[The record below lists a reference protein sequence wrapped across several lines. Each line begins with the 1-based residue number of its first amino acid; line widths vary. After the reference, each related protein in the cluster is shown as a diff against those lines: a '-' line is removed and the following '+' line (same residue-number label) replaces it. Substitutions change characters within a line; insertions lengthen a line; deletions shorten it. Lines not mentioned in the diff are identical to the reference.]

1 MSRWSKRIV
10 GFTLIELM
18 IVVAII
24 GILATIAYPSYQD
37 YVMRS
42 KRADAHAA
50 LLRAQ
55 LAQERHRGNNPV
67 YAESMYELGLIDSAE
82 EDYES
87 PDKNYTLSVSN
98 ATATRYTLTATAQG
112 SQANDSKCQTITLT
126 MDAGEESMGPE
137 KDCWAR

>member
-1 MSRWSKRIV
+1 MSRWNKRIV

-55 LAQERHRGNNPV
+55 LAQERYRGSNPT
-67 YAESMYELGLIDSAE
+67 YAASIVDDLKLPD
-82 EDYES
+82 ES
-87 PDKNYTLSVSN
+87 PDGYYSLSVSGQS
-98 ATATRYTLTATAQG
+98 ATGYTLTATAQG

>member
-1 MSRWSKRIV
+1 MPRLKKYSM

-37 YVMRS
+37 YVLRS

-55 LAQERHRGNNPV
+55 LAQERYRGNNHS
-67 YAESMYELGLIDSAE
+67 YATSVSELNLPGT
-82 EDYES
+82 S
-87 PDKNYTLSVSN
+87 PDGYYALEVANASATGYTLN
-98 ATATRYTLTATAQG
+98 ATAQR
-112 SQANDSKCQTITLT
+112 SQVNDSACQTITLALT
-126 MDAGEESMGPE
+126 AGEEARTP
-137 KDCWAR
+137 DQCWVN